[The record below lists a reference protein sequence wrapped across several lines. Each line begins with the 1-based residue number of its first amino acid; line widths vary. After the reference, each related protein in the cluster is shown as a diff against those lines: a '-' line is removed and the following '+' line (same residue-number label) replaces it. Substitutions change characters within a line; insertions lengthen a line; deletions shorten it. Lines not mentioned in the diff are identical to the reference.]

1 MEVNSSFFYQFFIFL
16 GLMVGV
22 YFMITKPYFL
32 AYKKRNQY
40 TEGDEEDLESIKKE
54 IEELEGQY
62 QKRSRDLNRDL
73 KEIYNKSKKETEDEK
88 ALLLMEAQKKARK
101 KVDEANQSLKTSL
114 ESLRKDISSEVDSV
128 SDEIIKKVLH

>member
-1 MEVNSSFFYQFFIFL
+1 
-16 GLMVGV
+16 MVGV